1 MTIFMTGMAVYVL
14 IAGAL
19 AATGS
24 PQVILDG
31 MIGLSM
37 VTFIIALAAA
47 CFKF

>member
-1 MTIFMTGMAVYVL
+1 MAIFMTGMAVYVL

-19 AATGS
+19 TATGS
-24 PQVILDG
+24 PRAILDG
-31 MIGLSM
+31 MVGLSM